1 MSEEI
6 INTIGESDPS
16 GEPDD
21 IEQVII
27 KHNDVKPITN
37 KRTDAIFPSYTFKDV
52 YAMYDGSIYINK
64 IRRDCIVLTIKNES
78 YELVKSVLDNDK
90 SFSLQII
97 MSDDSIS
104 GTFDKSEYSIIGDII
119 IHNDGSISIQFGKLT
134 DQEITINKLMHENAE
149 LLFTSLTG
157 EEY

>member
-27 KHNDVKPITN
+27 EHKDVKPITN

-104 GTFDKSEYSIIGDII
+104 GTFDKSEYSIIGDIT
-119 IHNDGSISIQFGKLT
+119 IHNDGSITIQFGKLT
-134 DQEITINKLMHENAE
+134 DQEITINQLMQENAE
-149 LLFTSLTG
+149 LLFTSMTG

>member
-6 INTIGESDPS
+6 INTVEH
-16 GEPDD
+16 ED
-21 IEQVII
+21 I
-27 KHNDVKPITN
+27 KPVTH
-37 KRTDAIFPSYTFKDV
+37 KRTDAVFPSYTFKDV

-90 SFSLQII
+90 SFSLQTI
-97 MSDDSIS
+97 MSDDSVG
-104 GTFDKSEYSIIGDII
+104 GTFDKSEYSIIGDIT

-134 DQEITINKLMHENAE
+134 DQEITINQLMQENAE

>member
-6 INTIGESDPS
+6 VGTV
-16 GEPDD
+16 
-21 IEQVII
+21 EQEDTKLVT
-27 KHNDVKPITN
+27 D
-37 KRTDAIFPSYTFKDV
+37 KRTDAVFPSYTFKDV
-52 YAMYDGSIYINK
+52 YAMYDGGIYINK

-78 YELVKSVLDNDK
+78 YELVKSVLGNDK
-90 SFSLQII
+90 SFSLQTI
-97 MSDDSIS
+97 MSDDSI
-104 GTFDKSEYSIIGDII
+104 GETFDKSEYSIIGDIT

-134 DQEITINKLMHENAE
+134 DQEITINQLMQENAE